1 MARTKSAPAQQS
13 QVVVRLELTRSA
25 KDALEQ
31 VSGRAGMTQS
41 AVQARLLEWFTKQ
54 SDLVQGAVLGHYPA
68 EIQAEVAELILRSMG
83 KNK

>member
-1 MARTKSAPAQQS
+1 MARTKSASPQQS

-25 KDALEQ
+25 KDALEK

-41 AVQARLLEWFTKQ
+41 AVQARLLEWFTTQ

-68 EIQAEVAELILRSMG
+68 EIQAEVAELILRNIG
-83 KNK
+83 KRK